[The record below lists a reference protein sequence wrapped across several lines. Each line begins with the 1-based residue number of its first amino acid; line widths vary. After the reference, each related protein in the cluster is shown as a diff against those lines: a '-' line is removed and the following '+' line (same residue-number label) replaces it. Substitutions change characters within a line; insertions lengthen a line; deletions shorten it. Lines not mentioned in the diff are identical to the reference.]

1 MDENN
6 EIQEKKRRA
15 EEKRRREKD
24 EKARRIFAIVCG
36 FISMFLFGCIAGM
49 FIGDALD
56 EDSAGQKNGAVTQQ
70 VTYIEMTA
78 KELRDAFDKN
88 EVEAEEKYT
97 GKNVRV
103 TGIISDINSADSWSS
118 ANVLLEADGSYYGCV
133 QCNFD
138 SSNSPALTY
147 LKIGQTVT
155 IEGVCGK
162 IQTFNLMIK
171 SCKVVE
177 TVTEVQTSVETTQTP
192 CIEITASEL
201 WNEFSKNEVAAEQ
214 TYTGKTVRITGVVN
228 NINSSSTL
236 ISANVL
242 LECGIYYR
250 SVQCNFYAENEASL
264 ANLSIG
270 QTVTIEGICGKI
282 VTTNIMVD
290 SCKIVE

>member
-6 EIQEKKRRA
+6 EIKEKKRRA
-15 EEKRRREKD
+15 EERRKREKD

-36 FISMFLFGCIAGM
+36 FISMFIFGIIAGM
-49 FIGDALD
+49 FIEMVLD
-56 EDSAGQKNGAVTQQ
+56 EDSTGQKNGAVTQQ
-70 VTYIEMTA
+70 ATYIEITA
-78 KELRDAFDKN
+78 NELLSAFNKN
-88 EVEAEEKYT
+88 EVAAEEKYT

-103 TGIISDINSADSWSS
+103 TGVISDINSADSWSS
-118 ANVLLEADGSYYGCV
+118 ANVLFETDGLLHDV

-138 SSNSPALTY
+138 SNNAPALTY

-162 IQTFNLMIK
+162 IQTFNLIIK
-171 SCKVVE
+171 SCKVIK

-201 WNEFSKNEVAAEQ
+201 WNEFDKNEVAAEQ

-242 LECGIYYR
+242 LECGTYYR
-250 SVQCNFYAENEASL
+250 SIQCNFYAENEASL

-282 VTTNIMVD
+282 AITNIMVE